1 MKRKISLFVLA
12 IIASI
17 LILPNAGAGEK
28 WRFITLSDWHS
39 AEKYIHVR
47 GEDYGSREKAVK
59 EDIAAAKMLKDNYGG
74 EFVFIPGDSNGGHWD
89 TKRFRNNYSPNLS
102 PEETVLKAGHYCYEG
117 MINAFAKGGYDK
129 IIMAVGDHEMGDNP
143 WPAGSMVSK
152 LQPEFRE
159 SFAKEFNYDENGEFI
174 YDEPIGEAPS
184 RPLGTKYQDTSYA
197 YQHKNVLFIT
207 VDEFHQ
213 ENPNKRIGGE
223 GSVTGTVTGK
233 HLDWLRNVLS
243 EANKDSS
250 IKHIFVQGHLPV
262 IYPVR
267 KVNSS
272 GMMMDDND
280 DNPFWKVL
288 REYGADL
295 YFAGEVHA
303 NTVTKDSKSD
313 LIQLVSRGN
322 FFTNFLT
329 LDITDDLIDI
339 NLYENP
345 KRNVLEGSYSK
356 AGSLVID
363 KSDEKTRFKGEGML
377 DFVDIDARLF
387 HFDFEELSNLHERP
401 IFGLRDREIRGIKT
415 TTETIPN
422 KGEFGVQY
430 DAVQANVSLEKTE
443 YSGKAGRFTEKSRMA
458 CYGMGPLQN
467 EHAVSYA
474 VRVKTESPEKMVL
487 INTGSIWG
495 SNVRNF
501 LNLNLNNGLVQVE
514 ASKSSSLLARSER
527 LNDSKWHHIAAVMP
541 EDGCQLSE
549 VLVYVDGKKCETK
562 LKGADT
568 KLYFNQAV
576 RLSFGGLGYSK
587 KAFDSLGVSPF
598 IGMMDDISVWTRPL
612 KQAEAESLAEQQ
624 G

>member
-1 MKRKISLFVLA
+1 MSSKFNFFILA
-12 IIASI
+12 VFTLTFGFSNVEADQQ
-17 LILPNAGAGEK
+17 

-47 GEDYGSREKAVK
+47 GDDYGSREKAVK

-102 PEETVLKAGHYCYEG
+102 PEDTVLKAGHYCYEG
-117 MINAFAKGGYDK
+117 MLNAFAKGGYDK

-159 SFAKEFNYDENGEFI
+159 AFAKEFNYDENGKFI
-174 YDEPIGEAPS
+174 YGKPIGDAPS
-184 RPLGTKYQDTSYA
+184 RPLGTKYQDTSFA

-207 VDEFHQ
+207 VDQFHQ

-223 GSVTGTVTGK
+223 GSVTGTVTGR
-233 HLDWLRNVLS
+233 HLDWLKNVLS

-250 IKHIFVQGHLPV
+250 IKHIIVQGHLPV

-272 GMMMDDND
+272 GMMMDDNS

-288 REYGADL
+288 REYGVDL
-295 YFAGEVHA
+295 YFAGEVHS
-303 NTVTKDSKSD
+303 NTVTKDSGSD
-313 LIQLVSRGN
+313 LVQLVSRGN
-322 FFTNFLT
+322 FFTNLLT
-329 LDITDDLIDI
+329 ADITDDVIDI

-345 KRNVLEGSYSK
+345 NRSVLEGSYSK
-356 AGSLVID
+356 AGRLIID
-363 KSDEKTRFKGEGML
+363 KSEGETEFKGEGML
-377 DFVDIDARLF
+377 EFMDPDARLF
-387 HFDFEELSNLHERP
+387 YFDFEELSNLHKRP
-401 IFGLRDREIRGIKT
+401 IFGLRDRNIRGIKT

-430 DAVQANVSLEKTE
+430 DAVQANVSLAETG
-443 YSGKAGRFTEKSRMA
+443 SGKAGKFTEKSRMA
-458 CYGMGPLQN
+458 CYGMGPLQD
-467 EHAVSYA
+467 EHAVSYS
-474 VRVKTESPEKMVL
+474 VRVKTESSEKMVL

-495 SNVRNF
+495 NNVRDF
-501 LNLNLNNGLVQVE
+501 MNLNLNQGLVQVE
-514 ASKSSSLLARSER
+514 VSKSSSLFARSER
-527 LNDSKWHHIAAVMP
+527 LNDNKWHHIAAVMP
-541 EDGCQLSE
+541 KDGCKLSE
-549 VLVYVDGKKCETK
+549 VVVYVDGEKCQTK
-562 LKGADT
+562 LKGSDT
-568 KLYFNQAV
+568 KLSFNQAV

-587 KAFDSLGVSPF
+587 KAFDSLNVTPF
-598 IGMMDDISVWTRPL
+598 VGMMDDISLWTRPL
-612 KQAEAESLAEQQ
+612 SPAEVSGMAE
-624 G
+624 

>member
-1 MKRKISLFVLA
+1 MSSKFKFFILA
-12 IIASI
+12 VFTLTFGFSNVDADQQ
-17 LILPNAGAGEK
+17 

-47 GEDYGSREKAVK
+47 GDDYGSREKAVK

-117 MINAFAKGGYDK
+117 MLNAFAKGGYDK

-159 SFAKEFNYDENGEFI
+159 AFAKEFNYDENGEFI
-174 YDEPIGEAPS
+174 YDKPIGDAPS
-184 RPLGTKYQDTSYA
+184 RPLGTKYQDTSFA

-207 VDEFHQ
+207 VDQFHQ

-223 GSVTGTVTGK
+223 GSVTGTVTGR
-233 HLDWLRNVLS
+233 HLDWLKNVLS

-250 IKHIFVQGHLPV
+250 IKHIIVQGHLPV

-272 GMMMDDND
+272 GMMMDDNS

-288 REYGADL
+288 REYGVDL
-295 YFAGEVHA
+295 YFAGEVHS
-303 NTVTKDSKSD
+303 NTVTKDSGSD
-313 LIQLVSRGN
+313 LVQLVSRGN
-322 FFTNFLT
+322 FFTNLLT
-329 LDITDDLIDI
+329 ADITDDVIDI

-345 KRNVLEGSYSK
+345 NRSVLEGSYSK
-356 AGSLVID
+356 AGRLIID
-363 KSDEKTRFKGEGML
+363 KSEGETEFKGEGML
-377 DFVDIDARLF
+377 DFMDPDARLF
-387 HFDFEELSNLHERP
+387 YFDFEELSNLHKRP
-401 IFGLRDREIRGIKT
+401 IFGLRDRNIRGIKT

-430 DAVQANVSLEKTE
+430 DAVQANVSLAETG
-443 YSGKAGRFTEKSRMA
+443 SGKAGKFTEKSRMA
-458 CYGMGPLQN
+458 CYGMGPLQD
-467 EHAVSYA
+467 EHAVSYS

-495 SNVRNF
+495 NNVRDF
-501 LNLNLNNGLVQVE
+501 MNLNLNQGLVQVE
-514 ASKSSSLLARSER
+514 VSKSSSLFARSER
-527 LNDSKWHHIAAVMP
+527 LNDNNWHHIAAVMP
-541 EDGCQLSE
+541 KDGCKLSE
-549 VLVYVDGKKCETK
+549 VVVYVDGEKCQTK
-562 LKGADT
+562 LKGSDT
-568 KLYFNQAV
+568 KLSFNQAV

-587 KAFDSLGVSPF
+587 KAFDSLNVTPF
-598 IGMMDDISVWTRPL
+598 VGMMDDISLWTRPL
-612 KQAEAESLAEQQ
+612 SPAEVSGMAE
-624 G
+624 